1 VISNDLENNSNEY
14 DNIDYWIEDL
24 QSIKV
29 DESIF
34 LDSNRW
40 LSDQYLRSVMQILYV
55 EKLQSLG
62 YKQHTYAIIG
72 KKCTCV
78 KKCLQHIFINN
89 DHWILVKIHMST
101 PNLHYK
107 IYDSH
112 MPMMKK
118 LPSDTIQL
126 LCKLINANNLSYTNA
141 NVMQQIDNSS
151 CNVFTIAYAADIAF
165 GFDPE
170 KSQYVLTQMQTNLQN
185 SINKTK
191 QQIHP
196 FPK

>member
-1 VISNDLENNSNEY
+1 
-14 DNIDYWIEDL
+14 
-24 QSIKV
+24 
-29 DESIF
+29 
-34 LDSNRW
+34 
-40 LSDQYLRSVMQILYV
+40 MQILYV

-62 YKQHTYAIIG
+62 YEQHTYAIIG

-126 LCKLINANNLSYTNA
+126 LCKLIHVNNLLYTNA
-141 NVMQQIDNSS
+141 NVMQQIDNWS
-151 CNVFTIAYAADIAF
+151 CNVFTIAYVTNIAF
-165 GFDPE
+165 GFDAE

-185 SINKTK
+185 SINNRY
-191 QQIHP
+191 IFP
-196 FPK
+196 FPKYELI